1 MHGDRALFYGA
12 AVYLALVL
20 TGTLALML
28 ADAHYFENIHEK
40 NADQG
45 ALLTALVRSVEC
57 PAISKTKDHPSRQ
70 RLPFM
75 MAFANVF
82 STGTGLVC
90 AVIMLIARAA
100 AHDIKNTILLQLR
113 I

>member
-1 MHGDRALFYGA
+1 MDGARALFYGA
-12 AVYLALVL
+12 AVSLALVL

-28 ADAHYFENIHEK
+28 VDAHYFENIHDK

-57 PAISKTKDHPSRQ
+57 PAISKIKDYPSRQ
-70 RLPFM
+70 RLPSM
-75 MAFANVF
+75 IGFANVF
-82 STGTGLVC
+82 SAGAGLLC

-100 AHDIKNTILLQLR
+100 AHDKKSSILLQLR